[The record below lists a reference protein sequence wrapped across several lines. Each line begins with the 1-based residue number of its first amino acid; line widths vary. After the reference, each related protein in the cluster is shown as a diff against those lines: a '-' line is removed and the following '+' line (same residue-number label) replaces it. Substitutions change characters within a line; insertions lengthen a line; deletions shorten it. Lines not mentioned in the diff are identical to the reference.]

1 MIIQFWGEDMKPVI
15 SIVGFNHNYANQIRE
30 LILRKNFTADIN
42 TLYEVQKGSYDQLHG
57 TDVAII
63 NGYIPDLQL
72 HIRDCVRIS
81 GCKPPASLIIGNK
94 HTDTEIH
101 TEERRMV
108 PRIHLANREVTSRAL
123 IRSIEELAR
132 TSPED
137 TVTIDLTLSRQTE
150 YTTGELEYIGQYRLA
165 GQLGKGG
172 MGTVYKATSGDNDIV
187 AIKLIDTENIPDSR
201 LLDRFMKEYDILS
214 VIQHPHVIQVFDQG
228 FTDNH
233 LFIVMELLTTENLK
247 SKIINGITFEETLG
261 HAMNICHALGTIHD
275 SGILHR
281 DVKPTNIL
289 FDENDQPVLTDFGIS
304 KLLNQRDADLTLQ
317 GEAVGTPAYMSPE
330 QALGNEA
337 THHSDLYAFGIML
350 FYMIMGRLP
359 FTSKSSMAVMQ
370 DHVTTPAPHLPPEY
384 FEVDPIIQQL
394 LSKQPSQRQS
404 SAWEVYEQLD
414 ELFSQRIA

>member
-1 MIIQFWGEDMKPVI
+1 MKPVI
-15 SIVGFNHNYANQIRE
+15 SIVGFNHNYSNQISE
-30 LILRKNFTADIN
+30 LILRNNFAASIN
-42 TLYEVQKGSYDQLHG
+42 TLQEIQKGSYDHLHG

-63 NGYIPDLQL
+63 NGYKPDLQTY
-72 HIRDCVRIS
+72 IRDCVRTS

-94 HTDTEIH
+94 HTETGIH
-101 TEERRMV
+101 LEERRVV
-108 PRIHLANREVTSRAL
+108 PRVHLANSEVSGRAL
-123 IRSIEELAR
+123 IRSIEELVR
-132 TSPED
+132 LNVRD
-137 TVTIDLTLSRQTE
+137 TKDKDLTLSFQTE
-150 YTTGELEYIGQYRLA
+150 YMTDELECIGKYRITGL
-165 GQLGKGG
+165 LGKGG
-172 MGTVYKATSGDNDIV
+172 MGTVYKAIAGDHDVV

-214 VIQHPHVIQVFDQG
+214 VIEHPHVIQVFDQG

-247 SKIINGITFEETLG
+247 SKIIKGLTLEESLA

-350 FYMIMGRLP
+350 FYMVMGRLP

-384 FEVDPIIQQL
+384 FEIDPIIQQL

-414 ELFSQRIA
+414 ELFAQRIA

>member
-1 MIIQFWGEDMKPVI
+1 MKPVI
-15 SIVGFNHNYANQIRE
+15 SIVGFNHNYSNQISE
-30 LILRKNFTADIN
+30 LILRNNFAASIN
-42 TLYEVQKGSYDQLHG
+42 TLQEIQKGSYGHLHG

-63 NGYIPDLQL
+63 NGYKPDLQVC
-72 HIRDCVRIS
+72 IRDCVRTS

-94 HTDTEIH
+94 FTDTEIH
-101 TEERRMV
+101 LEERRVV
-108 PRIHLANREVTSRAL
+108 PRVHLANSEVSGRAL
-123 IRSIEELAR
+123 IRSIEELVR
-132 TSPED
+132 KNIWD
-137 TVTIDLTLSRQTE
+137 TKDKDLTLADQSE
-150 YTTGELEYIGQYRLA
+150 YMTDELERIGKYRITGL
-165 GQLGKGG
+165 LGKGG
-172 MGTVYKATSGDNDIV
+172 MGTVYKAIAGDHDVV

-214 VIQHPHVIQVFDQG
+214 VIEHPHVIQVFDQG

-233 LFIVMELLTTENLK
+233 LFFVMELLTTENLK
-247 SKIINGITFEETLG
+247 SKIIKGLTLEESLA

-275 SGILHR
+275 SGVLHR

-304 KLLNQRDADLTLQ
+304 KLLNKRDADLTLQ

-384 FEVDPIIQQL
+384 FEIDPIIQQL
-394 LSKQPSQRQS
+394 LSKQPSRRQS

-414 ELFSQRIA
+414 ELFAKRIA